1 MLTPPSDNDSFD
13 SELVRSTIQ
22 SLSLEDELVYRLTI
36 GDYETGLNH
45 TLQVQIRRVTNLKF
59 K

>member
-36 GDYETGLNH
+36 GDYETGLTH
-45 TLQVQIRRVTNLKF
+45 TLQVQIQRVTNSKF